1 MLLAID
7 TSTNMLGIGLYGG
20 DRVLAECV
28 WYGEGHHT
36 VELAPEIALVMRRV
50 GKPISSIEAIGVA
63 IGPGSFTGLRIGLAL
78 AKGLSLTR
86 GLPTVGIPTMDILA
100 LAQPKRTEP
109 MFVAVK
115 AGRKRIAGLWYK
127 WTRGGWKPQG
137 EPEVLTWDELK
148 ESVEEKA
155 YICADMDSRTRAL
168 LRGIPGVALAPPAQC
183 IRRPGFLA
191 ELAWKRLKSR
201 KKWSVGGLS
210 PIYLKPE

>member
-78 AKGLSLTR
+78 AKGLSLAR

-183 IRRPGFLA
+183 VRRPGFLA

>member
-7 TSTNMLGIGLYGG
+7 TSTNMLGIALHGG
-20 DRVLAECV
+20 GRVLAECV
-28 WYGEGHHT
+28 WEGEGHHT
-36 VELAPEIALVMRRV
+36 VELAPEIALIMRRV
-50 GKPISSIEAIGVA
+50 GEPLSSIEAIGVA

-78 AKGLSLTR
+78 AKGLSLAR

-109 MFVAVK
+109 MFVAVR
-115 AGRKRIAGLWYK
+115 AGRNRIASLWYK

-148 ESVEEKA
+148 ESLEGKA
-155 YICADMDSRTRAL
+155 YICADMDNQTRAL
-168 LRGIPGVALAPPAQC
+168 LRGIPGITLAPAVQC
-183 IRRPGFLA
+183 VRRPGFLA

-201 KKWSVGGLS
+201 KRVSVGGLS

>member
-7 TSTNMLGIGLYGG
+7 TSTKMLGIGLYGG

-115 AGRKRIAGLWYK
+115 VGRKRIAGLWYK

-183 IRRPGFLA
+183 VRRPGFLA

>member
-7 TSTNMLGIGLYGG
+7 TSTKMLGIGLYGG

-78 AKGLSLTR
+78 AKGLSLAR

-183 IRRPGFLA
+183 VRRPGFLA

>member
-7 TSTNMLGIGLYGG
+7 TSTKMLGIGLYGG

-183 IRRPGFLA
+183 VRRPGFLA

>member
-7 TSTNMLGIGLYGG
+7 TSTKMLGIALHGG

-28 WYGEGHHT
+28 WGGEGHHT
-36 VELAPEIALVMRRV
+36 VELAPEIALIMRRV
-50 GKPISSIEAIGVA
+50 GEPISSIEAIGVA

-78 AKGLSLTR
+78 AKGLSLAR

-109 MFVAVK
+109 MFVAVR

-127 WTRGGWKPQG
+127 WSRGGWKPQG
-137 EPEVLTWDELK
+137 EPDVLTWDELK
-148 ESVEEKA
+148 ESLEENA
-155 YICADMDSRTRAL
+155 YICADMDSQTRAL
-168 LRGIPGVALAPPAQC
+168 LHGIPGVALAPPVQC
-183 IRRPGFLA
+183 VRRPGFLA

-201 KKWSVGGLS
+201 KKLSVGGLS
-210 PIYLKPE
+210 PTYLKPE

>member
-7 TSTNMLGIGLYGG
+7 TSTKMLGIGLYGG

-36 VELAPEIALVMRRV
+36 VELAPEIALIMRKI
-50 GKPISSIEAIGVA
+50 GEPTSSIEAIGVA
-63 IGPGSFTGLRIGLAL
+63 LGPGSFTGLRIGLAL
-78 AKGLSLTR
+78 AKGLSLAR
-86 GLPTVGIPTMDILA
+86 GIPAVGVSTMDILA

-109 MFVAVK
+109 MFVAVM

-127 WTRGGWKPQG
+127 WARGAWKPQG
-137 EPEVLTWDELK
+137 EPDVLTWDELK
-148 ESVEEKA
+148 ESLDEKA
-155 YICADMDSRTRAL
+155 YICADMDSQTRAL
-168 LRGIPGVALAPPAQC
+168 LHGIPGVTLASPVQC
-183 IRRPGFLA
+183 VRRPGFLA

-201 KKWSVGGLS
+201 KKRSVDELS

>member
-183 IRRPGFLA
+183 VRRPGFLA

>member
-183 IRRPGFLA
+183 VRRPGFLA

-201 KKWSVGGLS
+201 KKWSMGGLS

>member
-7 TSTNMLGIGLYGG
+7 TSTKMLGIGLHGG
-20 DRVLAECV
+20 GRVLAECV

-36 VELAPEIALVMRRV
+36 VELAPEIALIMRKV
-50 GKPISSIEAIGVA
+50 GEPISSIEAIGVA

-78 AKGLSLTR
+78 AKGLSLAR
-86 GLPTVGIPTMDILA
+86 GIPAVGISTMDILA
-100 LAQPKRTEP
+100 LAQPKRMEP
-109 MFVAVK
+109 MFVAVM

-127 WTRGGWKPQG
+127 WARGAWKSEG
-137 EPEVLTWDELK
+137 EPDVLTWEELK
-148 ESVEEKA
+148 ESLDEKA
-155 YICADMDSRTRAL
+155 YICADMDSQTRAL
-168 LRGIPGVALAPPAQC
+168 LHGIPGITLAPPVQC
-183 IRRPGFLA
+183 VRRPGFLA

>member
-20 DRVLAECV
+20 DQVLAECV

-78 AKGLSLTR
+78 AKGLSLAR

-183 IRRPGFLA
+183 VRRPGFLA

>member
-7 TSTNMLGIGLYGG
+7 TSTNMLGIALHGG

-28 WYGEGHHT
+28 WGGAGHHT
-36 VELAPEIALVMRRV
+36 VELAPEIALIMRRV
-50 GKPISSIEAIGVA
+50 GEPISSIEAIGVA
-63 IGPGSFTGLRIGLAL
+63 MGPGSFTGLRIGLAL
-78 AKGLSLTR
+78 AKGLSLAR
-86 GLPTVGIPTMDILA
+86 GLPTVGVPTLDILA

-109 MFVAVK
+109 MFVAVR

-137 EPEVLTWDELK
+137 DPDVLTWDELK
-148 ESVEEKA
+148 ESLVDKA
-155 YICADMDSRTRAL
+155 YICADMDSKTRAL
-168 LRGIPGVALAPPAQC
+168 LHGIPGVALAPPVQC
-183 IRRPGFLA
+183 VRRPGFLA

-201 KKWSVGGLS
+201 KKLSVGGLS